1 MTSRSQDE
9 GGSLVHRATKAVR
22 DHIREHDLKVGDML
36 PGEGHFATELG
47 VSRAVMREAFGAL
60 AALGLIDV
68 ANGRRAKVGAIDGSV
83 MGASLDH
90 AVSTEQISVAEVWDV
105 RRTVEVRIAMLA
117 AERRTDAQATQIM
130 ALAQAMAQ
138 AVDDLPRITGNDIA
152 LHEAIA
158 DAAGNALFAQI
169 VRSFAPLMQAAV
181 PQAWRTRTADEKRQT
196 MLDRHLD
203 LARAIVAR
211 DPLAARAAM
220 EAHFD
225 ESIGQQLLA
234 REKG

>member
-1 MTSRSQDE
+1 M
-9 GGSLVHRATKAVR
+9 
-22 DHIREHDLKVGDML
+22 GDSL
-36 PGEGHFATELG
+36 PGEGSFAKDMG

-90 AVSTEQISVAEVWDV
+90 AVATEQISVAEVWGV

-117 AERRTDAQATQIM
+117 AERRTEEQTARIM
-130 ALAQAMAQ
+130 ALARAMAE
-138 AVDDLPRITGNDIA
+138 ADGDKDRTANDIA

-158 DAAGNALFAQI
+158 DAAANKLFAQI
-169 VRSFAPLMQAAV
+169 VRSFAPLMETAV
-181 PQAWRTRTADEKRQT
+181 SQAWRTRTAAEQRQA
-196 MLDRHLD
+196 MIDRHLD
-203 LARAIVAR
+203 LARTIQLG
-211 DPLAARAAM
+211 DPAAAGAAM

-225 ESIGQQLLA
+225 ASVGQQLHAKDAL
-234 REKG
+234 RGGE